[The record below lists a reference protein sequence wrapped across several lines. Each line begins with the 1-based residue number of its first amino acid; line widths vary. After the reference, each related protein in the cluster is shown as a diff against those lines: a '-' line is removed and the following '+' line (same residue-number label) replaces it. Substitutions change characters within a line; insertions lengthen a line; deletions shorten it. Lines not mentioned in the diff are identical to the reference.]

1 MMRLWCHGNSI
12 DYSVEKY
19 IEKIV
24 FLWSLTLRNKSAMT
38 SLYFVLLLFFF
49 IYFLRT
55 AKIYNIL
62 EINEKIR

>member
-12 DYSVEKY
+12 DYSVEKH

-38 SLYFVLLLFFF
+38 SLYFCLVVVFFL
-49 IYFLRT
+49 YT